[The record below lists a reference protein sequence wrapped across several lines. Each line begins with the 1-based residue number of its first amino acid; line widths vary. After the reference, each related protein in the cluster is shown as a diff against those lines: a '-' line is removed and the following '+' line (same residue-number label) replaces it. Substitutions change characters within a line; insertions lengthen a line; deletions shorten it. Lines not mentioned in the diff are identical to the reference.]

1 MGRVR
6 APCCD
11 KIGLKRGPWTP
22 AEDKRLISYVEKNGH
37 ANWRALPT
45 QAGLLRCGK
54 SCRLRWIN
62 YLRPDIKRGNFSQ
75 EEEET
80 IIRLHE
86 SLGNKWSKIASH
98 LPGRTDNEIKNVW
111 NTHLKKRVAPKGPK
125 VCENETKEPSIS
137 STSSDSSS
145 SSANSSISYCR
156 SNTADKEPQEP
167 SDPMFSEEVRKE
179 DSFDGLEINMDLL
192 EIPFEMDFLDMFED
206 KSCLN
211 SNASSMCETD
221 SQHTTVFEEES
232 KSEEEMRWMAYLENE
247 LGLYDTCHVN
257 QEILARDG
265 TLQQETASSNNEI
278 MWPEFD
284 LDPVAVYFQM

>member
-22 AEDKRLISYVEKNGH
+22 AEDQRLVSYVQKNGH
-37 ANWRALPT
+37 SNWRALPK

-62 YLRPDIKRGNFSQ
+62 YLRPDIKRGNFTQ

-80 IIRLHE
+80 VIRLHE
-86 SLGNKWSKIASH
+86 SLGNKWSKIASQ

-125 VCENETKEPSIS
+125 AHCENEPKEPSMS

-156 SNTADKEPQEP
+156 SNTADTEPEEP
-167 SDPMFSEEVRKE
+167 SDPMFSEEIRKE
-179 DSFDGLEINMDLL
+179 EDLFDGLL
-192 EIPFEMDFLDMFED
+192 EIPSEADMDFFDMFEN
-206 KSCLN
+206 KSCFN
-211 SNASSMCETD
+211 SSNASSVCETD
-221 SQHTTVFEEES
+221 CTTVFEEES
-232 KSEEEMRWMAYLENE
+232 NNEEERRWMAYLENE
-247 LGLYDTCHVN
+247 LGLCDTCYVN
-257 QEILARDG
+257 QENLTGDG
-265 TLQQETASSNNEI
+265 ALQQETTSSDNAT
-278 MWPEFD
+278 MWPDID
-284 LDPVAVYFQM
+284 LDPVAMYFQM